1 MSAFLELLY
10 RNETAA
16 LDELKVELYAAALKF
31 DVEFLR
37 VSPRIFHLGR

>member
-16 LDELKVELYAAALKF
+16 FDALKVELYAAALKF